1 MCFDI
6 SVGLSFSGENA
17 TVTYQLQFGVPED
30 DDFMKYMM
38 SEELVLGIL
47 MQNFHDQNVPGCE
60 SLGLDLTSLLLYG
73 KQYSKKIGV
82 ERTDSWTDCR
92 KSKMVEH
99 QLRALET
106 VPMVT
111 RLWLKRLYSSGDFFP
126 GLSSLGFFC
135 NLMFP
140 FWGMNGLYLAHFQG
154 CSFHL
159 FRKWGQIETKQKEGR
174 RS

>member
-1 MCFDI
+1 MAVSHGFLGCQAFWLMCFDI

-82 ERTDSWTDCR
+82 ERTDS
-92 KSKMVEH
+92 
-99 QLRALET
+99 
-106 VPMVT
+106 
-111 RLWLKRLYSSGDFFP
+111 
-126 GLSSLGFFC
+126 
-135 NLMFP
+135 
-140 FWGMNGLYLAHFQG
+140 
-154 CSFHL
+154 
-159 FRKWGQIETKQKEGR
+159 
-174 RS
+174 